1 MDSFIV
7 SLFRLVRVIYA
18 MSRMSR
24 DTHAFIK
31 GASQAAVHEDPEVA
45 ESLRRTYR
53 QIIRTVIATVIFGVL
68 VVPILTL
75 SIGVIS
81 YGITQED
88 AAGRLLVGIVFS
100 LVLSILYLFVGVSL
114 GCLLAPPEFFRSQA
128 GEKWIELIG
137 TSDMVAARIIC
148 GLVVVIG
155 GGVMFGVAAF
165 LIAMAPTN

>member
-1 MDSFIV
+1 
-7 SLFRLVRVIYA
+7 
-18 MSRMSR
+18 MSQMSR

-31 GASQAAVHEDPEVA
+31 GAGQATMHEDPEVA
-45 ESLRRTYR
+45 ESLRRTFR
-53 QIIRTVIATVIFGVL
+53 QIIRTVIATLIFGVL

-75 SIGVIS
+75 AIGVIF

-88 AAGRLLVGIVFS
+88 AATRLFVGIGFS

-155 GGVMFGVAAF
+155 GFVMFGVAAF
-165 LIAMAPTN
+165 LMTMAPTN